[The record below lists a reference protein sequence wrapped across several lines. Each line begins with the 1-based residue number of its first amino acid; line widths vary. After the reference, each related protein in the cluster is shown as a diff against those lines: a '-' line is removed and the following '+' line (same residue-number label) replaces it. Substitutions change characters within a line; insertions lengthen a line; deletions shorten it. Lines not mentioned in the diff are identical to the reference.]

1 MGALKAVVKD
11 GRLVLD
17 EPTELP
23 NGTEVV
29 LAVIDEDDDM
39 SDEERAALHRELE
52 LSMEDVEA
60 GNLVDADQVL
70 SELRAQR

>member
-29 LAVIDEDDDM
+29 LAVIDEGDDM

-60 GNLVDADQVL
+60 GNLVDADQVFA
-70 SELRAQR
+70 ELRAQR

>member
-1 MGALKAVVKD
+1 MGALKAVVKN

-39 SDEERAALHRELE
+39 SEEERTALHRELE

-60 GNLVDADQVL
+60 GNLVDADQVFA
-70 SELRAQR
+70 ELRAQR